1 MAKPS
6 TGLYSWAPS
15 SSASIPIA
23 TGSIERRY
31 LNKSDKGSSEG
42 RDPIIVGLGCTLSDD
57 DAVGFNKGGKSI
69 SGRGIERSDSL
80 RAG

>member
-6 TGLYSWAPS
+6 TGLYSWAPF

-23 TGSIERRY
+23 AGSIERY
-31 LNKSDKGSSEG
+31 LNKSDNGSTTMVQSEG

-69 SGRGIERSDSL
+69 SGRGI
-80 RAG
+80 